1 MPATIDPLDWTF
13 YHNTAREWLIA
24 LAIASVVFTTLAI
37 IRRVLRRR
45 FAAPAAAGRPD
56 STLARSI
63 RHTRYFFMLAVAL
76 DLASNYLQFPP
87 KVERAIAIITTLLI
101 FLQVGL
107 WFNDIVGFLL
117 QRYATRRAAEG
128 DVQSPTTVVALGI
141 AARGVL
147 WILLT
152 LIALDNLGVH
162 IQTLVAGLGI
172 SGIAIALAVQNV
184 LGDAFA
190 ALSIVTDKPF
200 VIGDSISVDTFSGTV
215 EHIGLKTTRLRSV
228 TGEELIFSNA
238 DLLKSRI
245 RNWKRMHERGVSLI
259 TRVGYETPRTVI
271 DRLPQVMREIVE
283 RQQPVRFVRS
293 HIRALTDA
301 AVEIETFYFVESADY
316 GVYMDV
322 QQAIAIATLERFGEL
337 GVVIATP
344 LHTIVMRADPNW
356 NAASN
361 ADNGSTP
368 PAAPQTAPPASPAS
382 PPATAPAIPPAIP
395 AAIPAASP
403 QPTR

>member
-24 LAIASVVFTTLAI
+24 LAIASVVFVTLAI

-45 FAAPAAAGRPD
+45 FEAPSVGGRPD
-56 STLARSI
+56 STLARSV

-76 DLASNYLQFPP
+76 DLGSNYLQFPP
-87 KVERAIAIITTLLI
+87 KAERGIAIVTTLLI

-107 WFNDIVGFLL
+107 WVNDIVGFLL
-117 QRYATRRAAEG
+117 HRYATRRAADG
-128 DVQSPTTVVALGI
+128 DVQSPTTVAALGI
-141 AARGVL
+141 AARAVL

-172 SGIAIALAVQNV
+172 SGIAVALAVQNV

-200 VIGDSISVDTFSGTV
+200 VVGDSISVDTFSGTV
-215 EHIGLKTTRLRSV
+215 EHIGLKTTRVRSA

-259 TRVGYETPRTVI
+259 TRVGYETPRAVI
-271 DRLPQVMREIVE
+271 DRVPQVLREIVE
-283 RQQPVRFVRS
+283 QQQPVRFVRS

-301 AVEIETFYFVESADY
+301 AVEVETLYFVQSADY

-322 QQAIAIATLERFGEL
+322 QQAIAIATLERFGTL

-356 NAASN
+356 NAATDS
-361 ADNGSTP
+361 DNGAAPGSDRGAGAANAPGAPGAVVAPTP
-368 PAAPQTAPPASPAS
+368 VSAPAAV
-382 PPATAPAIPPAIP
+382 
-395 AAIPAASP
+395 